1 MRPGYDQLEPA
12 ELLDLARDR
21 DQSAWNELVC
31 RYAPLVWRVALS
43 YRLDP
48 ADAADVSQHTWIT
61 LADNLGKIR
70 DARRLPGWL
79 ATTARRESLRLL
91 KSRTREVHAEA
102 LLGAVPETAVDLYP
116 EAHALL
122 TARDRLLW
130 RAFAALPERCQRI
143 LGILAHAPGISY
155 ADVAQ
160 VVGMKLGSVGPSR
173 GRCLHELRRN
183 LAELGLTEGA
193 AG

>member
-1 MRPGYDQLEPA
+1 MRPGYAHLELA

-21 DQSAWNELVC
+21 DQFAWNELIA
-31 RYAPLVWRVALS
+31 RYASLVWRVALS

-61 LADNLGKIR
+61 LADNLAKLR
-70 DARRLPGWL
+70 DTRRLPGWL
-79 ATTARRESLRLL
+79 ATTARREALRLI
-91 KSRTREVHAEA
+91 KSRTREVHADA
-102 LLGAVPETAVDLYP
+102 FLDAVPETAIDLCP

-160 VVGMKLGSVGPSR
+160 AVGMKLGSIGQSR
-173 GRCLHELRRN
+173 GRCLHELRRQ